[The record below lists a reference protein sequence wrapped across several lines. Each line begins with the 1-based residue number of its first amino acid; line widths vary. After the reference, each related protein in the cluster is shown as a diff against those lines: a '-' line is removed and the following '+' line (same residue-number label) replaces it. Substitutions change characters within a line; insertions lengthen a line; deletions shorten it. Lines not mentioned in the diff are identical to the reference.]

1 MLLAFVDDPGQ
12 LEPALRAQAT
22 ALAAGPVP
30 VETVLV
36 TPHGGTAVGFTVLQD
51 PGGLFAQRYDARP
64 GTTYLV
70 RPDQHVAAR
79 WRRADLAAVRA
90 ALARA
95 TGQTQSAI
103 ATKPEAVAA

>member
-1 MLLAFVDDPGQ
+1 VDDPGQ
-12 LEPALRAQAT
+12 LEPSLRAQAT

-36 TPHGGTAVGFTVLQD
+36 TPHGGNAVGFTVLQD
-51 PGGLFAQRYDARP
+51 RDGLFAQRYDARP

-70 RPDQHVAAR
+70 RPDQHVTAR
-79 WRRADLAAVRA
+79 WRRSDLAAVRA

-95 TGQTQSAI
+95 TGQGLTAAAAQ
-103 ATKPEAVAA
+103 PEAVAA